1 MKGLVPI
8 IFTEEVVDAIR
19 LMISMRREVG
29 ISMDNE
35 YVFTSITSNHRL
47 RGWDTLQ
54 SITKKINLQ
63 KPKLVTPTRT
73 RKHLSTV
80 LQLLDMTDS
89 ELTWVTNHFGH
100 TQNVHKN
107 WYRPEDSTIE
117 LTKVA
122 KVLVAV
128 DSDDSRNIQNKKID
142 ELLEEIDE
150 SKKFDC
156 LSYVNITDFVQAYF
170 SFRRPFYILVRCMK
184 KSGTGSYKE

>member
-19 LMISMRREVG
+19 FMISMRREVG

-47 RGWDTLQ
+47 RRWDTLQ
-54 SITKKINLQ
+54 SITKKINQQ

-100 TQNVHKN
+100 TQNVHKS
-107 WYRPEDSTIE
+107 WYRREDSTVE
-117 LTKVA
+117 LTKVE

-128 DSDDSRNIQNKKID
+128 DSDESRNNQNKEID
-142 ELLEEIDE
+142 ELLEEINE

-156 LSYVNITDFVQAYF
+156 LSCFNITDFVQAYF
-170 SFRRPFYILVRCMK
+170 SFRRPSYVLVRCIK
-184 KSGTGSYKE
+184 KSGTGSYKQ

>member
-1 MKGLVPI
+1 
-8 IFTEEVVDAIR
+8 
-19 LMISMRREVG
+19 MRREVG
-29 ISMDNE
+29 ISIDNE

-107 WYRPEDSTIE
+107 WYRREDSTIE

-142 ELLEEIDE
+142 ELLEEING

-156 LSYVNITDFVQAYF
+156 LSYFNITYFVQAYF
-170 SFRRPFYILVRCMK
+170 SFRRAFYLLIRCIK
-184 KSGTGSYKE
+184 KSGTGSYKQ

>member
-1 MKGLVPI
+1 
-8 IFTEEVVDAIR
+8 
-19 LMISMRREVG
+19 MRREVG

-54 SITKKINLQ
+54 SITKKINLL

-100 TQNVHKN
+100 TKNVHKN
-107 WYRPEDSTIE
+107 WYRREDSTIE

-122 KVLVAV
+122 KVLLAV
-128 DSDDSRNIQNKKID
+128 DSDDSRSIQNKKID
-142 ELLEEIDE
+142 ELLEETNE

-156 LSYVNITDFVQAYF
+156 LNYFKITYFVQAYF
-170 SFRRPFYILVRCMK
+170 SFCRPFYLLVPCTK
-184 KSGTGSYKE
+184 KSRTGSYKQ